1 MLITDPLPR
10 SFTSRFGILVP
21 NTNYPPRLDY
31 RYSSW
36 MAMTLMGEI
45 DVRMIF
51 INCHSLSNFML
62 LTMIIP
68 RTQRLPLL
76 SGLGW

>member
-21 NTNYPPRLDY
+21 NTNYPPGLDY

-36 MAMTLMGEI
+36 TGMTLMGET

-51 INCHSLSNFML
+51 IDLYCAEIAIDNMERIDL
-62 LTMIIP
+62 
-68 RTQRLPLL
+68 
-76 SGLGW
+76 